1 MLVLPPKLTHDEAPA
16 CVLMLRQGL
25 AGQAASSMVVDASA
39 LAQFDSSALA
49 VLLAWRRA
57 GEARGTVPQIVNVP
71 AGLASLA
78 QVYGI
83 DALFAAQHELAP
95 VTVADPLSR

>member
-25 AGQAASSMVVDASA
+25 AGQTGSSTVVDAGA

-49 VLLAWRRA
+49 VLLECRRESSA
-57 GEARGTVPQIVNVP
+57 LGRGFAVKSLPSRLRE
-71 AGLASLA
+71 LASL
-78 QVYGI
+78 YGV
-83 DALFAAQHELAP
+83 AGLLPAAP
-95 VTVADPLSR
+95 

>member
-25 AGQAASSMVVDASA
+25 AGQTGSSTVVDAGA

-49 VLLAWRRA
+49 VLLECRRESSA
-57 GEARGTVPQIVNVP
+57 LGRGFAVKGLPSRLRE
-71 AGLASLA
+71 LASL
-78 QVYGI
+78 YGV
-83 DALFAAQHELAP
+83 AGLLPAAP
-95 VTVADPLSR
+95 

>member
-25 AGQAASSMVVDASA
+25 AGQSESSTVVDASA

-49 VLLAWRRA
+49 VLLECRRESSA
-57 GEARGTVPQIVNVP
+57 LGRGFAVKGLPP
-71 AGLASLA
+71 RLRELASL
-78 QVYGI
+78 YGV
-83 DALFAAQHELAP
+83 AGLLPAAP
-95 VTVADPLSR
+95 